1 VAPEER
7 RTDNAWS
14 FHSTGNE
21 DNGPTFDPSRGNRH
35 EHQPHP
41 FAQHHFGPRHG
52 TVERKSARER
62 RYLGKGDLHVDGSV
76 EGLIQLEDGKLTVGP
91 RAKVNADVV
100 AREIV
105 VYGSIKGNLRAHDR
119 IEITKDGSVVGDL
132 LAGRILIE
140 DGASFKGSIE
150 IDRKAEG
157 ERLPDRPA
165 PGRDALKS
173 S

>member
-21 DNGPTFDPSRGNRH
+21 DNGPTFDPSR
-35 EHQPHP
+35 E
-41 FAQHHFGPRHG
+41 G
-52 TVERKSARER
+52 TAMSTNPIRSASTATAR
-62 RYLGKGDLHVDGSV
+62 LNASLHVKGDISGKGDLHVDGSV

-157 ERLPDRPA
+157 ERVPDRPA